1 MDFRD
6 IKEFLKDSLK
16 YIIMIL
22 IILIIVI
29 YIVSFQQVIGPS
41 MSPTLKDG
49 DVLIVNK
56 IIYKFREIKRN
67 EVVVFKYDEKL
78 LIKRIVGLPNEH
90 IAYNNNVMYVNGD
103 PVKEEFIDTTT
114 DDFDIKELG
123 YDVIPK
129 GYYLVLGDN
138 RNNSMDGRN
147 FGLIKKEDIIGKAWI
162 RLWPL
167 NKLKIVKWL
176 TFELKSYRIIIGKV
190 IER

>member
-41 MSPTLKDG
+41 MSPTLKEG

-67 EVVVFKYDEKL
+67 EVVVLKYDEKL

-114 DDFDIKELG
+114 DGFDIKELG
-123 YDVIPK
+123 YDVIPE

-167 NKLKIVKWL
+167 NKLKIVK
-176 TFELKSYRIIIGKV
+176 
-190 IER
+190 

>member
-41 MSPTLKDG
+41 MSPTLKEG

-78 LIKRIVGLPNEH
+78 LIKRIVGLPMNILH
-90 IAYNNNVMYVNGD
+90 
-103 PVKEEFIDTTT
+103 
-114 DDFDIKELG
+114 
-123 YDVIPK
+123 
-129 GYYLVLGDN
+129 
-138 RNNSMDGRN
+138 
-147 FGLIKKEDIIGKAWI
+147 
-162 RLWPL
+162 
-167 NKLKIVKWL
+167 
-176 TFELKSYRIIIGKV
+176 IIIM
-190 IER
+190 

>member
-41 MSPTLKDG
+41 MSPTLKEG

-67 EVVVFKYDEKL
+67 EVVVLKYDEKL

-114 DDFDIKELG
+114 DDFDIKEFG
-123 YDVIPK
+123 YDVIPE

-167 NKLKIVKWL
+167 NKLKIVK
-176 TFELKSYRIIIGKV
+176 
-190 IER
+190 